1 MLSKKIL
8 ALIAGLMYAQSP
20 TIAAN
25 SDPSGSATN
34 MPASSHVKT
43 IVLGS
48 GCFWG
53 AEKGYQALP
62 GVIDAVSGYAD
73 GDARIE
79 ATYSDITRSEFRF
92 DPGNYAEVV
101 EVRYNTEIL
110 STEALLQ
117 HFFEHHDPTQKNRQ
131 GNDVG
136 TQYRSTILYTD
147 EAQRQAAIN
156 LRDRYQQLLSAAGY
170 GKIVTEIKPLHKFN
184 QAEDYHQDYLAKN
197 PNGYCPDHSTGITFA
212 RHTPAAVDN
221 SALLAG
227 KQIVVLEAE
236 HCPFCE
242 KFKQDVS
249 KQYRGSIPMSYR
261 MASGLE
267 GLDLKTPTWAT
278 PTIYFLDNGKEVF
291 GHQGYMSAQEFY
303 QALGY
308 FKLGDSEAYKV
319 AFAQGT
325 DSRYCRQYEIFK
337 NTPDGVFIDKLSGA
351 PLFDTRDRFNSG
363 SGWLSFTRSVEGAT
377 VERPDD
383 SFGMMRT
390 EVLSSSS
397 GIHLGHVFDDGP
409 NGKPRYCIN
418 ATVLEFVARSEQ
430 SREP

>member
-1 MLSKKIL
+1 MLSKKIFTLL
-8 ALIAGLMYAQSP
+8 ASLLYVQLPALAVEP
-20 TIAAN
+20 APAR
-25 SDPSGSATN
+25 PSAD

-53 AEKGYQALP
+53 AEKGYEALP

-73 GDARIE
+73 GDNSIKPAYKE
-79 ATYSDITRSEFRF
+79 ITRYDHKF
-92 DPGNYAEVV
+92 DPDNYAEVV
-101 EVRYNTEIL
+101 EVRYNTGML

-136 TQYRSTILYTD
+136 TQYRSIILYTD
-147 EAQRQAAIN
+147 EAQHQAALK
-156 LRDRYQQLLSAAGY
+156 LRDQYQQLLTAAGY
-170 GKIVTEIKPLHKFN
+170 GSIVTEIRPLQKFN
-184 QAEDYHQDYLAKN
+184 PAEEYHQDYLAKN
-197 PNGYCPDHSTGITFA
+197 PNGYCPNHATGVTFEKHA
-212 RHTPAAVDN
+212 SAPVDN
-221 SALLAG
+221 SALLSG
-227 KQIVVLEAE
+227 KQLVVLEAE

-249 KQYRGSIPMSYR
+249 KQYHGSIPMTFR
-261 MASGLE
+261 MASQLDGLT
-267 GLDLKTPTWAT
+267 LKTPTWAT
-278 PTIYFLDNGKEVF
+278 PTIYFLDNGKEVL
-291 GHQGYMSAQEFY
+291 GHQGYMTAQEFY
-303 QALGY
+303 KALG
-308 FKLGDSEAYKV
+308 FFQLGDTEAYKV

-325 DSRYCRQYEIFK
+325 DARFCRQYDEFK

-363 SGWLSFTRSVEGAT
+363 SGWLSFTRPVEGAT
-377 VERPDD
+377 IEQSDD
-383 SFGMMRT
+383 SFGLKRT

-409 NGKPRYCIN
+409 DGKPRYCIN
-418 ATVLEFVARSEQ
+418 ATVLDFVPR
-430 SREP
+430 

>member
-8 ALIAGLMYAQSP
+8 ALIVGLFVVQQP
-20 TIAAN
+20 VQAALSN
-25 SDPSGSATN
+25 SSAD

-62 GVIDAVSGYAD
+62 GVVDAVSGYAD
-73 GDARIE
+73 GDSKIKPDYRE
-79 ATYSDITRSEFRF
+79 ITKYEYKF
-92 DPGNYAEVV
+92 DPDNYAEVV
-101 EVRYNTEIL
+101 EVKYNSEML

-117 HFFEHHDPTQKNRQ
+117 HFFEEHDPTQKNRQ

-136 TQYRSTILYTD
+136 TQYRSIILYTD
-147 EAQRQAAIN
+147 EAQHQAA
-156 LRDRYQQLLSAAGY
+156 LKMRDQYQKLLSDAGY
-170 GKIVTEIKPLHKFN
+170 GSIVTEIKPLRKFN
-184 QAEDYHQDYLAKN
+184 PAEEYHQDYLLKN
-197 PNGYCPDHSTGITFA
+197 PNGYCPNHATGVTFTKHA
-212 RHTPAAVDN
+212 TAKVDN

-227 KQIVVLEAE
+227 KQVVVLEAE

-242 KFKQDVS
+242 RFKKDVS
-249 KQYRGSIPMSYR
+249 SKYHGSIPMTFR
-261 MASGLE
+261 MASGLN
-267 GLDLKTPTWAT
+267 GLTLKTPTWAT

-291 GHQGYMSAQEFY
+291 GHQGYMSAEEFY
-303 QALGY
+303 KALGY
-308 FKLGDSEAYKV
+308 FKLGDSEAYRV

-325 DSRYCRQYEIFK
+325 DSRFCRQYEEFK
-337 NTPDGVFIDKLSGA
+337 HTPDGVFIDKLSGA

-363 SGWLSFTRSVEGAT
+363 SGWLSFTRPVKGAT
-377 VERPDD
+377 IEQTDG
-383 SFGMMRT
+383 SYGMHRT

-409 NGKPRYCIN
+409 KGKPRYCIN
-418 ATVLEFVARSEQ
+418 ATVLEFVAR
-430 SREP
+430 